1 MRLADEVYQQA
12 RALIAR
18 RLGLHFPEG
27 RQTNLEQ
34 GLLQACHA
42 AAVPRLETYL
52 AWLTALPTA
61 SREWRRLAGSLTVGE
76 TYFFRDRASLAA
88 LEQHVLP
95 SLIAAQRAMGI
106 LQLRMWSAGCATGE
120 EPYSLAILLDRLL
133 PDRSQWH
140 VVIMATDI
148 NPEALAAAQR
158 GLYRAWSLRETPVW
172 LRERYFC
179 RRSAATFAVD
189 PQIRQMVTFVP
200 CNLADDDD
208 LATVPNTSAVDII
221 LCRHVLM
228 YLTPEVQRAVVAQLQ
243 RALVPGGWL
252 VVGAVEASAE
262 LLRPLIPVTFPG
274 AILFRKAPTAVDR
287 SPASLPPLPE
297 ADGVTEGEGLFPQ
310 AGDSLTPTFSPYCS
324 ARHGQKRRFAPSPLA
339 GNGGTL
345 NCAPSAD
352 TVAGNGWDGGES
364 RGGGDTGELSQ
375 QHVGRTL
382 LTLSRGEKELESLPD
397 AATMLQQARALAD
410 QGCLEPARDLCEAV
424 LALDRLNAAV
434 FLLLATIQHERGAI
448 VEALEALRRA
458 IYLAPHCAPAHFLLG
473 SLLLKQGE
481 YQRGRRAMETVI
493 NLLHTVPRDAV
504 VPSSDGL
511 TVGRL
516 LEMAHMSLEAQ

>member
-27 RQTNLEQ
+27 CQTNLER

-42 AAVPRLETYL
+42 ASVPRPETYL
-52 AWLTALPTA
+52 AWLTALPTT

-76 TYFFRDRASLAA
+76 TYFFRDRASLAV

-95 SLIAAQRAMGI
+95 SLIAAQRAIGI

-140 VVIMATDI
+140 VTILATDI
-148 NPEALAAAQR
+148 NLGALEAAQR

-179 RRSAATFAVD
+179 HRSAATFEVD

-208 LATVPNTSAVDII
+208 LATVPNTSAVDVI

-252 VVGAVEASAE
+252 VVGAVEASVE
-262 LLRPLIPVTFPG
+262 LLRPLVPVTFPG
-274 AILFRKAPTAVDR
+274 AILFRKAPTAVDIL
-287 SPASLPPLPE
+287 PGSLPPLPE
-297 ADGVTEGEGLFPQ
+297 GEILTGSGRLVPP
-310 AGDSLTPTFSPYCS
+310 AGDSLTPTFSPHCS
-324 ARHGQKRRFAPSPLA
+324 ARHGQERRFTPSPLA
-339 GNGGTL
+339 GE
-345 NCAPSAD
+345 
-352 TVAGNGWDGGES
+352 GWDGGGKAPYGAPLAFTPT
-364 RGGGDTGELSQ
+364 RALPCQGGGDMGELSQ
-375 QHVGRTL
+375 QNVYRTL
-382 LTLSRGEKELESLPD
+382 VTLSRGE
-397 AATMLQQARALAD
+397 
-410 QGCLEPARDLCEAV
+410 
-424 LALDRLNAAV
+424 
-434 FLLLATIQHERGAI
+434 
-448 VEALEALRRA
+448 
-458 IYLAPHCAPAHFLLG
+458 
-473 SLLLKQGE
+473 
-481 YQRGRRAMETVI
+481 
-493 NLLHTVPRDAV
+493 
-504 VPSSDGL
+504 
-511 TVGRL
+511 
-516 LEMAHMSLEAQ
+516 